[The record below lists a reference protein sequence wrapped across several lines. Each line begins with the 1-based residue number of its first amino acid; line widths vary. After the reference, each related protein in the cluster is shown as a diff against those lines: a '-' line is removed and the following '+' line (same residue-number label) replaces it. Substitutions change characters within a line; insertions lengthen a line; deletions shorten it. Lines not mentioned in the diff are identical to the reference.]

1 MGMEQ
6 AVFWGRCFP
15 PIPLFCHVTRGRT
28 KVSAPL
34 GRALKAGLPSP
45 TCGFLKR
52 VRIPSLRSALHASGK
67 VTKKRTR
74 LLISLLLWLCRGGR
88 APSLMPSE
96 LLSFSLALG
105 ELSPP
110 SHRFGVQHVVHSPS
124 QLFLAICCW
133 WVAAL
138 TMPSPARWAQGML
151 HPLGSSHHQCWTSF
165 GPGDAPS
172 RSEGTPRV

>member
-1 MGMEQ
+1 MEQ

-15 PIPLFCHVTRGRT
+15 PIPLLYHVTRGRT
-28 KVSAPL
+28 KVSALL
-34 GRALKAGLPSP
+34 GRALKDGLPSP
-45 TCGFLKR
+45 TCGFLKC

-67 VTKKRTR
+67 VTKKRTH

-96 LLSFSLALG
+96 LLSFPLALG

-110 SHRFGVQHVVHSPS
+110 CHRFGVQHVVRSPS
-124 QLFLAICCW
+124 QLFLAISYW

-151 HPLGSSHHQCWTSF
+151 HPLGSSHQQRWTFS

-172 RSEGTPRV
+172 RSKGTPCV